1 VASIVNGLFAGR
13 AGISSHGTAIAAVG
27 DNISNANTIGYKSVR
42 AEFED
47 FVAGGQAAGKILGS
61 GSNISAITSLNQ
73 QGTFEFTGRGL
84 DMAIDGNGYF
94 VVANGPQRFYTRAGN
109 FNVDSSGYI
118 VNQNGLALMGFP
130 SNGTGALAP
139 LNINSVTQ
147 SSVMTANATMSGN
160 LNAST
165 PVMPGAIPPA
175 DEAGDVG
182 STVTYADLNNASE
195 YSTVVEVFDSLGN
208 AHPVTTFFYRTG
220 PSEYTAVSYVNSQSV
235 DPGANP
241 DAGLPREIGRV
252 VMEFGSDGLRTN
264 PPVPGAPD
272 IAAVIPWNNGATDD
286 AVVNLNFAPFTQ
298 FAASSNILSIDQDG
312 QGVGSVVS
320 MSIQPNGDVFALL
333 DNGQSSVIGSIALA
347 NFANA
352 EGLERIGGNLL
363 QRSGSSGEPIVG
375 RAGAGTMGTIESG
388 SLELSTVDIANEF
401 VKMITLQRGFQANS
415 RIITTINQLL
425 NEIIQL
431 A

>member
-27 DNISNANTIGYKSVR
+27 DNISNANTIGYKAIR

-47 FVAGGQAAGKILGS
+47 FVAGGQAAGKVLGS
-61 GSNISAITSLNQ
+61 GSNISGITSLNQ
-73 QGTFEFTGRGL
+73 QGTFESTGRGL

-109 FNVDSSGYI
+109 FNIDSSGFL
-118 VNQNGLALMGFP
+118 VNQNGLAVMGF
-130 SNGTGALAP
+130 SANGTGALEP
-139 LNINSVTQ
+139 LNINAVSQ
-147 SSVMTANATMSGN
+147 SSVVTANATLAGN
-160 LNAST
+160 LNASA
-165 PVMPGAIPPA
+165 PVLAGAIPVVSPA
-175 DEAGDVG
+175 GQVA
-182 STVTYADLNNASE
+182 STTTYADLNNASE
-195 YSTVVEVFDSLGN
+195 FSTVIEVFDSLGN
-208 AHPVTTFFYRTG
+208 AHPVTTFFFKTG
-220 PSEYTAVSYVNSQSV
+220 NNEYTAVSYVNSQSV

-241 DAGLPREIGRV
+241 VAGLPREIGSV
-252 VMEFGSDGLRTN
+252 VMEFGGDGLRTA

-272 IAAVIPWNNGATDD
+272 IAANIPWNSGAD
-286 AVVNLNFAPFTQ
+286 AGNINFNFSPFTQ
-298 FAASSNILSIDQDG
+298 FAASANILSLDQDG

-320 MSIQPNGDVFALL
+320 MSIQPNGDVFAVLN
-333 DNGQSSVIGSIALA
+333 NGQSAIIGTIALA
-347 NFANA
+347 NFANS

-363 QRSGSSGEPIVG
+363 QRSGSSGEPIIG
-375 RAGAGTMGTIESG
+375 QPGAGQMGTIDSG
-388 SLELSTVDIANEF
+388 SLELSTVDIASEF